1 MNWDLEGMGVTGK
14 YMGEFPITGK
24 VRLSRVKYGGGISH
38 HIDLIEPMEIYGNI
52 RDSVI
57 LNHNEIETVR
67 DNI

>member
-1 MNWDLEGMGVTGK
+1 MWNLEGLYVTGK
-14 YMGEFPITGK
+14 YMGEFPIKGK

-38 HIDLIEPMEIYGNI
+38 HIELINPTEIYGSI

-57 LNHNEIETVR
+57 LDHNEIETVC

>member
-1 MNWDLEGMGVTGK
+1 MWNLENMYVSGK

-52 RDSVI
+52 RESVI
-57 LNHNEIETVR
+57 LNHSEIETIHE
-67 DNI
+67 NI

>member
-1 MNWDLEGMGVTGK
+1 MNWNLENLYVSGK

-38 HIDLIEPMEIYGNI
+38 HVDLIEPIEIYGNI
-52 RDSVI
+52 RESVI
-57 LNHNEIETVR
+57 LNHSEIETVH